1 MPIEIS
7 EKTIKR
13 DFIEKVIKLS
23 GQDINMCF
31 QCGTAVAHAPCPT
44 RWMLFRARSCE

>member
-1 MPIEIS
+1 
-7 EKTIKR
+7 
-13 DFIEKVIKLS
+13 
-23 GQDINMCF
+23 MCF